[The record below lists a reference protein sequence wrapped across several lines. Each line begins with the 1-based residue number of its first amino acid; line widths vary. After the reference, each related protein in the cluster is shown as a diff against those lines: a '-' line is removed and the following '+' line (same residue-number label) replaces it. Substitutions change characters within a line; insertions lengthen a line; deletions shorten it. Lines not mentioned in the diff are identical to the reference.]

1 MKGKDEN
8 VVEET
13 KVRVESRR
21 EREIQIGHKAVGQ
34 RRHNGEKKPSEAQ
47 RSKSIIICKHNE
59 MGREVARLAQ
69 EVTINQCCPV
79 LRFLCAAIGH

>member
-1 MKGKDEN
+1 MSDRRAGERGRFRLATRRWVREDIMGK
-8 VVEET
+8 
-13 KVRVESRR
+13 
-21 EREIQIGHKAVGQ
+21 
-34 RRHNGEKKPSEAQ
+34 KKPSEAQ